1 MIKSIRWKIT
11 ILFILF
17 TIAAEMIMG
26 AAGIAGV
33 INSYHTSFEQDMVK
47 VFNTDLRNELDSLA
61 LNGGT
66 QLQSTDIHG
75 AVVFEEVRSY
85 ESIRDTLNCYL
96 GALSISS
103 SRFYAI
109 LDGANGTVL
118 CTSSNAGEIT
128 TSDAILNALGGNT
141 SIEAG
146 LFAPSLEYALP
157 IHSGDDISYIIY
169 IKDTCASRNAS
180 VRRMFGALLAAA
192 AVSVI
197 AALIFGAV
205 LSLSV
210 SEPIRQ
216 LTQKA
221 KKLATGDSSELT
233 ESAIRDELGILN
245 NALVQLAH
253 AKNEINEKAKGEQI
267 KVETILQNM
276 NDGILAFNFSG
287 QLIHYN
293 PVAKSLLHR
302 NYLDDVQFDR
312 FFREIQADI
321 TLGDLVYLK
330 PEGSIERDIHIDNQ
344 FLHLDFAVFNTD
356 NKIGGIIVI
365 IHDITRQERLE
376 KSRRDFVAD
385 VSHELRTPL
394 TTIKSYSETLSDMP
408 DCDRELQVRF
418 LNVIASEADRMA
430 RIIRD
435 LLTLSELDANKNI
448 YRTPEDINVRDMV
461 NSVVERMDINA
472 KKRNQTLIY
481 HSINEIPIIQGHR
494 DSLERVIINIIS
506 NAIKYTPTGGRI
518 EVYTTSVYDGITI
531 KVVDN
536 GIGIPK
542 DKLPHIFDRFYRVD
556 KARSR
561 DTGGTGL
568 GLAIAKQTIESGF
581 NGKIN
586 INSELNKGTEVSIT
600 IPLNKPKSE

>member
-1 MIKSIRWKIT
+1 MIRTIRWKLT

-17 TIAAEMIMG
+17 TLAAEMIMG
-26 AAGIAGV
+26 VAGIAGV

-61 LNGGT
+61 SDGGT
-66 QLQSTDIHG
+66 QVQSTNMHG
-75 AVVFEEVRSY
+75 AVVFEEVRRY
-85 ESIRDTLNCYL
+85 ESIRDTINCYL

-128 TSDAILNALGGNT
+128 TSDAVLNALGGST
-141 SIEAG
+141 AIEAG

-157 IHSGDDISYIIY
+157 VHSGDDISYIIY
-169 IKDTCASRNAS
+169 IKDTCASRNAA
-180 VRRMFGALLAAA
+180 VRKMLTALLAAA
-192 AVSVI
+192 AVSAI
-197 AALIFGAV
+197 AALIFGSV
-205 LSLSV
+205 ISSSV
-210 SEPIRQ
+210 SEPLRQ

-221 KKLATGDSSELT
+221 KKLAAGDSSELT
-233 ESAIRDELGILN
+233 ESHLRDELGTLN

-293 PVAKSLLHR
+293 PIAKSLLHR

-376 KSRRDFVAD
+376 QSRRDFVAD

-394 TTIKSYSETLSDMP
+394 TTIKSYSETLADMP

-461 NSVVERMDINA
+461 NSIVERMDINA
-472 KKRNQTLIY
+472 KKRNQTLTY

-600 IPLNKPKSE
+600 IPLNKSKSE

>member
-1 MIKSIRWKIT
+1 MIKTIRWKLT

-17 TIAAEMIMG
+17 TLAAEMIMG

-61 LNGGT
+61 SDGGT
-66 QLQSTDIHG
+66 QLQSTDMHG
-75 AVVFEEVRSY
+75 AVVFEEVRRY
-85 ESIRDTLNCYL
+85 ESIRDTINCYL

-109 LDGANGTVL
+109 LDGENGTVL

-128 TSDAILNALGGNT
+128 TSAVVLNALGGST
-141 SIEAG
+141 ALEAG
-146 LFAPSLEYALP
+146 LFAPALEYALP
-157 IHSGDDISYIIY
+157 VHSGENISYIIY
-169 IKDTCASRNAS
+169 IKDTCASRNAA
-180 VRRMFGALLAAA
+180 VRKMLAALLAAA

-197 AALIFGAV
+197 AALIFGSV
-205 LSLSV
+205 IFSSLS
-210 SEPIRQ
+210 EPLRQ

-221 KKLATGDSSELT
+221 RKLAAGDSSELT
-233 ESAIRDELGILN
+233 ESPVRDEFGTLN

-276 NDGILAFNFSG
+276 NDGILAFDFSG

-293 PVAKSLLHR
+293 PVAKLLLHR
-302 NYLDDVQFDR
+302 NYLDDVRFDA

-321 TLGDLVYLK
+321 TLGDLVYMK
-330 PEGSIERDIHIDNQ
+330 PEGSIERDIHIDNH

-376 KSRRDFVAD
+376 QSRRDFVAD

-394 TTIKSYSETLSDMP
+394 TTIKSYSETLADMP

-418 LNVIASEADRMA
+418 LNVIAGEADRMA

-448 YRTPEDINVRDMV
+448 YRTPEDINIRDMV
-461 NSVVERMDINA
+461 NSIVERMDINA

-506 NAIKYTPTGGRI
+506 NAIKYTPSNGSI

-581 NGKIN
+581 NGKIS
-586 INSELNKGTEVSIT
+586 INSELNKGTEVTIT